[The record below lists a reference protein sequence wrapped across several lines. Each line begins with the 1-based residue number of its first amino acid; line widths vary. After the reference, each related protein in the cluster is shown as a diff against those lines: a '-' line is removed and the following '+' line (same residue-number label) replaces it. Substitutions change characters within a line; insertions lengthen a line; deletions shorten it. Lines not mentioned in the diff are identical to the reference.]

1 MRKNEIHA
9 IILARKNSKGIK
21 DKNILLINKKPMIYW
36 TIISAILSK
45 TISTTWVSSDSKK
58 ILNISKKLGANIIS
72 RPSKFS
78 KDNSSSESAW
88 IDAVKQ
94 IYKKKKYPEIIV
106 GLQVTSPIR
115 KINHIDLAIK
125 KFKQKGY
132 DSLFSSTT
140 IKDHFIWK
148 YQNKKLQ
155 PNYNINKRKP
165 RQKIKSQYLENGSIY
180 IFKTKKFLQNK
191 SRLFGNIGNFVMSKK
206 YSFQIDTIEDAEI
219 VNLMMKSK

>member
-1 MRKNEIHA
+1 MIKNEIHA

-78 KDNSSSESAW
+78 KDSSSSESAW

-94 IYKKKKYPEIIV
+94 IYKKKNI
-106 GLQVTSPIR
+106 
-115 KINHIDLAIK
+115 
-125 KFKQKGY
+125 QK
-132 DSLFSSTT
+132 
-140 IKDHFIWK
+140 
-148 YQNKKLQ
+148 
-155 PNYNINKRKP
+155 
-165 RQKIKSQYLENGSIY
+165 
-180 IFKTKKFLQNK
+180 
-191 SRLFGNIGNFVMSKK
+191 
-206 YSFQIDTIEDAEI
+206 
-219 VNLMMKSK
+219 